1 MKYIGP
7 KSLERFKTKLNE
19 SKADG
24 NIRSICKVRGVAF
37 NIDGSTTEMATF
49 ITDDSVGGPSIPINT
64 NPNMFTIESSAITI
78 NENGFYK
85 IYLYSMGGSDGSSA
99 SGYVVAITCTVKDAN
114 DQYITSVT
122 SHIQSNGY
130 GMTTSLDNSMIE
142 VIQLAGGTKLH
153 IEIDVFSDGNSSGL
167 TFNILPLL
175 IIEAI

>member
-19 SKADG
+19 SKTDE
-24 NIRSICKVRGVAF
+24 NIRSICKVRGMAF
-37 NIDGSTTEMATF
+37 NMDGSTTETATF

-85 IYLYSMGGSDGSSA
+85 IYLYSTGAADSSVV
-99 SGYVVAITCTVKDAN
+99 SGYAITITCTVKDAN
-114 DQYITSVT
+114 DQYITSVI
-122 SHIQSNGY
+122 SHIQSDESGVSK
-130 GMTTSLDNSMIE
+130 SLDNSLIDIVRLSE
-142 VIQLAGGTKLH
+142 GTKLH
-153 IEIDVFSDGNSSGL
+153 IEVDMFGSGISNYI

>member
-37 NIDGSTTEMATF
+37 NIDGSTTETATF

-78 NENGFYK
+78 NENGLYK
-85 IYLYSMGGSDGSSA
+85 IYLYSMGSDSSPT
-99 SGYVVAITCTVKDAN
+99 SGYTVAITCTVKDTN
-114 DQYITSVT
+114 NQYITSVT

-130 GMTTSLDNSMIE
+130 GMTTSLDNSLIDI
-142 VIQLAGGTKLH
+142 VQLAGGTKLH
-153 IEIDVFSDGNSSGL
+153 IEIDIFSDRDSSGL